1 MTGSQICAVAQAP
14 IAVGKFRGSTFDSL
28 CQRVMIL
35 SLHRSFN
42 YNDAL
47 IGLKK

>member
-1 MTGSQICAVAQAP
+1 MTGSQICVVAQAP
-14 IAVGKFRGSTFDSL
+14 FTVGKFRGSTFDSL

-42 YNDAL
+42 YNKAL

>member
-1 MTGSQICAVAQAP
+1 MTDSQICVVVQAP
-14 IAVGKFRGSTFDSL
+14 IAVEKFRGSTFDPL
-28 CQRVMIL
+28 CQCVMIL

>member
-1 MTGSQICAVAQAP
+1 MTGSQICIVAQVP
-14 IAVGKFRGSTFDSL
+14 ITAGKFRSSTFDSL
-28 CQRVMIL
+28 CQRVMIH

-42 YNDAL
+42 YNEAL